1 LWLRRFREECV
12 ARDKEARDGGAKA
25 GANQPAARGDKKALK
40 RCFDV
45 GLTEQRQ
52 IKQIAITGVVIHLIG
67 DDAFARFLR
76 EQPRN
81 FRKQVSF
88 GWELGIVYPFDTEE
102 YFRQHSPQ
110 SAKILFPE

>member
-25 GANQPAARGDKKALK
+25 GANQPPARGDKKALK

-45 GLTEQRQ
+45 GVDGAAAEE
-52 IKQIAITGVVIHLIG
+52 QIAITGVVTHLIG
-67 DDAFARFLR
+67 DDAFARFLG

-88 GWELGIVYPFDTEE
+88 GCELGIVYPFDTEE
-102 YFRQHSPQ
+102 YFRQHFPQ